1 MLRLGIFPP
10 ERLRYD
16 LDGWAEV
23 VVGRH
28 GEADEEHHQPD
39 DVQDHLAQHQH
50 GDQFPQPNAHRE
62 GKKTMARSTV
72 DHGDVVDEAVHVLAV
87 VVVLNKIAPGG
98 NSHVRTRKG
107 LADRSAIAVSGP
119 TEHCTIFHFPFVR
132 PPSQA

>member
-16 LDGWAEV
+16 LDGGAEV

-50 GDQFPQPNAHRE
+50 GGTGHQEDQFPRPNAHRE

-98 NSHVRTRKG
+98 NSHVKTKKG
-107 LADRSAIAVSGP
+107 LAHRYAIFSVLWVLKKAN
-119 TEHCTIFHFPFVR
+119 HHK
-132 PPSQA
+132 

>member
-16 LDGWAEV
+16 LDGGAEV

-39 DVQDHLAQHQH
+39 NVQDHLAQHQH
-50 GDQFPQPNAHRE
+50 GDQFPRPNAHRE

-72 DHGDVVDEAVHVLAV
+72 DHGDVVDKAVDVLAV

-98 NSHVRTRKG
+98 NSHVKTRKG
-107 LADRSAIAVSGP
+107 LAHRYAIFLCILDVKIDN
-119 TEHCTIFHFPFVR
+119 HH
-132 PPSQA
+132 

>member
-16 LDGWAEV
+16 LDGGAEV

-50 GDQFPQPNAHRE
+50 GGTGHQEDQFPRPNVHRE
-62 GKKTMARSTV
+62 WKKTMARSTV
-72 DHGDVVDEAVHVLAV
+72 DHGDVVDKAVHVLAV
-87 VVVLNKIAPGG
+87 VVVLYEIAPGG
-98 NSHVRTRKG
+98 NSHVKTRKG
-107 LADRSAIAVSGP
+107 LANRYAIFLCILDVKIDN
-119 TEHCTIFHFPFVR
+119 HH
-132 PPSQA
+132 

>member
-1 MLRLGIFPP
+1 MLRPGIFPP

-50 GDQFPQPNAHRE
+50 GGTGHQEDQFPRPNVHRE
-62 GKKTMARSTV
+62 WKKTMARSTV

-87 VVVLNKIAPGG
+87 VVVLNKVAPGG
-98 NSHVRTRKG
+98 NSHVKTRKG
-107 LADRSAIAVSGP
+107 VS
-119 TEHCTIFHFPFVR
+119 
-132 PPSQA
+132 S

>member
-16 LDGWAEV
+16 LDGGAEV

-50 GDQFPQPNAHRE
+50 GDQFPRPNAHRE

-72 DHGDVVDEAVHVLAV
+72 DHGDVVDKAVHVLAV
-87 VVVLNKIAPGG
+87 VVVLYEIAPGAI
-98 NSHVRTRKG
+98 HVSRLERG
-107 LADRSAIAVSGP
+107 
-119 TEHCTIFHFPFVR
+119 
-132 PPSQA
+132 

>member
-23 VVGRH
+23 VVSRH

-50 GDQFPQPNAHRE
+50 GGTGHQEDQFPRPNNHRE
-62 GKKTMARSTV
+62 GEKTMARSTV
-72 DHGDVVDEAVHVLAV
+72 DHGDVVDKAVHVLAV

-98 NSHVRTRKG
+98 NSHVKSRKG
-107 LADRSAIAVSGP
+107 LSVSTSLCYILLFSG
-119 TEHCTIFHFPFVR
+119 
-132 PPSQA
+132 

>member
-16 LDGWAEV
+16 LDGGAEV

-50 GDQFPQPNAHRE
+50 GDQFPRPNAHRE

-72 DHGDVVDEAVHVLAV
+72 DHGDVVDKAVDVLAV
-87 VVVLNKIAPGG
+87 VVVLYEIAPGAI
-98 NSHVRTRKG
+98 HVSRLERG
-107 LADRSAIAVSGP
+107 
-119 TEHCTIFHFPFVR
+119 
-132 PPSQA
+132 